1 MSFYTSLSGLQAA
14 QTDMSVTSHNIANVA
29 TNGFKKSRTDFS
41 DVIASSLAVDPTR
54 MVGSGVVVKQNKQ
67 QFSQGNLT
75 TTSSSLDIAISGDG
89 FFGVKT
95 AGANAAINYT
105 RNGSFSVD
113 TNRFITDAQ
122 GSFLQAYPVDQD
134 GNVTATGSDGMQSVK
149 LPETSGDPKATTA
162 VTLKVNLGT
171 SATEPTGTFDRTNAA
186 TYNNASATTI
196 YDASGNAQ
204 TMTSYYVKQA
214 PTAGSTDTKWSVY
227 TYVGNQ
233 ELTPTGGTSPQTLT
247 FNATGTM
254 TAPASGAVAY
264 GSFVPVGGSSAQT
277 VTLNLS
283 GSTALSSQFSVGS
296 RDQNGKA
303 SGQLSGVTVD
313 ENGIIN
319 ASYSNGDS
327 LKLGKVALAN
337 FNNPAGLRQ
346 LGTSYWASTGVSGEA
361 AMGAA
366 NENGFGNLM
375 SGTLEGSNVDVTEEL
390 VALIAAQRNFQANS
404 KALDTQNQISQT
416 IFNLR

>member
-14 QTDMSVTSHNIANVA
+14 QTDMSVISHNIANVA

-41 DVIASSLAVDPTR
+41 DVIASSLAVDPTK

-67 QFSQGNLT
+67 QFSEGNLT

-89 FFGVKT
+89 FFAVRTSGV
-95 AGANAAINYT
+95 NPAIDYT

-122 GSFLQAYPVDQD
+122 GSYLQAYPVDQD
-134 GNVTATGSDGMQSVK
+134 GNITATGSDGMQNVQ
-149 LPETSGDPKATTA
+149 LPATSGAPQATSLVA
-162 VTLKVNLGT
+162 LKMNLAN
-171 SATEPTGTFDRTNAA
+171 SATVPAGSFDRSDAT
-186 TYNNASATTI
+186 TYNNATATTI
-196 YDASGNAQ
+196 YDANGNAE
-204 TMTSYYVKQA
+204 TLTSYYVKQPA
-214 PTAGSTDTKWSVY
+214 AAGSSDVAWSVY
-227 TYVGNQ
+227 TYAGNQ
-233 ELTPTGGTSPQTLT
+233 ELAPMSGTSPQTLT
-247 FNATGTM
+247 FNAAGTM
-254 TAPASGAVAY
+254 TSPASGGIAY
-264 GSFVPVGGSSAQT
+264 GAFVPMGSSSAQS
-277 VTLNLS
+277 VTLNLT
-283 GSTALSSQFSVGS
+283 GSTSLSSQFAVAS
-296 RDQNGKA
+296 RSQDGKA
-303 SGQLSGVTVD
+303 SGQLSGVTAD
-313 ENGIIN
+313 ENGIIT

-327 LKLGKVALAN
+327 KRLGKIALAN

-346 LGTSYWASTGVSGEA
+346 LGTSYWAATGVSGQA

>member
-1 MSFYTSLSGLQAA
+1 
-14 QTDMSVTSHNIANVA
+14 
-29 TNGFKKSRTDFS
+29 
-41 DVIASSLAVDPTR
+41 
-54 MVGSGVVVKQNKQ
+54 
-67 QFSQGNLT
+67 
-75 TTSSSLDIAISGDG
+75 
-89 FFGVKT
+89 
-95 AGANAAINYT
+95 
-105 RNGSFSVD
+105 
-113 TNRFITDAQ
+113 
-122 GSFLQAYPVDQD
+122 
-134 GNVTATGSDGMQSVK
+134 
-149 LPETSGDPKATTA
+149 
-162 VTLKVNLGT
+162 
-171 SATEPTGTFDRTNAA
+171 
-186 TYNNASATTI
+186 
-196 YDASGNAQ
+196 
-204 TMTSYYVKQA
+204 MTSYYVKQA
-214 PTAGSTDTKWSVY
+214 ATAGSTDTNWSVH

-247 FNATGTM
+247 FSSTGTM
-254 TAPASGAVAY
+254 TSPASGVVGYNA
-264 GSFVPVGGSSAQT
+264 FVPVGSASAQS
-277 VTLNLS
+277 VTLNLA
-283 GSTALSSQFSVGS
+283 GSTTMSSQFSVTG

-313 ENGIIN
+313 KNGIIN
-319 ASYSNGDS
+319 ASYSNGDT

-361 AMGAA
+361 TMGAA